1 MRSAALS
8 PFSVWSCLH
17 GVSVFVATVPNPFVS
32 VWLVSSVRKSQ
43 RCWCGAGHVYTFR
56 LSMVEIYNEALRDLL
71 AVAPAAGAEGAPKDL
86 GKRGGKGLDVKL
98 RPDGSLE
105 VVGLQEVR
113 DSSALAPAASA
124 NAYSSRTGCHEHSS
138 NCFSRFQ

>member
-1 MRSAALS
+1 MSGTSSDPGINVRLISELFTSSAAA
-8 PFSVWSCLH
+8 W
-17 GVSVFVATVPNPFVS
+17 T
-32 VWLVSSVRKSQ
+32 
-43 RCWCGAGHVYTFR
+43 GHVYTFR

-124 NAYSSRTGCHEHSS
+124 NAYSSRTGCHGHSS
-138 NCFSRFQ
+138 NCLHSRFQ